1 MQIGLVT
8 LGDWLPDPA
17 TGRRVGEAERFRQF
31 IELGVLAE
39 DLGFDTFH
47 VGEHHFSEYALSAP
61 CPVLSAVAERTARL
75 RLSTAV
81 SLLGHHDPV
90 SVAEDYATVDVL
102 SGGRVE
108 LIAGRGVYQQHYG
121 QFGQSWEAS
130 EELLAEAVELLRRLW
145 TTEAVTWSGRLRP
158 PLDAVTVHPRPVQQ
172 PHPPIWLSASSPSSV
187 ERAVAL
193 GCPIAIPTISTGVD
207 VPPVLAAQFRE
218 QWAGGRATCRRRPS
232 GHARALLRRRRH
244 ERAGARVLVAVPDRL
259 SPLGARRREGPRH
272 TDACVHEHAGR
283 ADLAGGVRQRRRR
296 GRRAVVA
303 AGGDGRRRSPARPD
317 GPGRPSAG
325 RGASVAR
332 ALRRRRGAEAA
343 GGLSGPA

>member
-1 MQIGLVT
+1 MQLGLVT

-31 IELGVLAE
+31 VELGVLAE
-39 DLGFDTFH
+39 ELGFDTFH
-47 VGEHHFSEYALSAP
+47 VGEHHFSDYALSAP

-172 PHPPIWLSASSPSSV
+172 PHPPIWLSASSASSV
-187 ERAVAL
+187 DRAVAL

-207 VPPVLAAQFRE
+207 APPVLAAQFRA
-218 QWAGGRATCRRRPS
+218 QWAAAGRPTDAARVAMHVHCYVGAGTS
-232 GHARALLRRRRH
+232 EQARAFWLPYQTGYLRWVLDDVKGLGTPMPAFMSTLGEPVSQAVCGSAADVADALSARLAAMDGVDHLL
-244 ERAGARVLVAVPDRL
+244 VQ
-259 SPLGARRREGPRH
+259 
-272 TDACVHEHAGR
+272 TD
-283 ADLAGGVRQRRRR
+283 Q
-296 GRRAVVA
+296 
-303 AGGDGRRRSPARPD
+303 
-317 GPGRPSAG
+317 
-325 RGASVAR
+325 
-332 ALRRRRGAEAA
+332 
-343 GGLSGPA
+343 GGLPPAEVRASLERFVADVVPKLRTA